1 MELHLAST
9 FIRVIADNA
18 HRYPVA
24 TQQAL
29 LEGIFQVADECHD
42 QLQRMPDRDHFENVA
57 ISLDLVKSIVN
68 DSFKHAQLN
77 DGLRFAGEC
86 FPTELAVPPP
96 IY

>member
-9 FIRVIADNA
+9 FIRVIAEQA
-18 HRYPVA
+18 HRYPIA

-29 LEGIFQVADECHD
+29 LEGISQLTDECHD
-42 QLQRMPDRDHFENVA
+42 RLKRMPDGEHFENVA

-68 DSFKHAQLN
+68 GGSKHTNLAE
-77 DGLRFAGEC
+77 GFRFAGEC
-86 FPTELAVPPP
+86 FPSEVAVPPP